1 MTPDAPETDNISHIL
16 KFCIADQDFAKQV
29 YQQVIAE
36 GERTVELPDGK
47 VQLSEA
53 EHRQFA
59 ERFST
64 EVEPTLWTSK
74 RAKD

>member
-1 MTPDAPETDNISHIL
+1 MNPEASGTDNISHIL
-16 KFCIADQDFAKQV
+16 KFCIDDEDLAKRV

-36 GERTVELPDGK
+36 GNRTVELPDGK

-53 EHRQFA
+53 EQREFA

-64 EVEPTLWTSK
+64 EVEPTVWTSK